1 MLFPPESILSRVDRH
16 KLIDLKIPGL
26 IQTAPD
32 LLQSTHSTLAGDQQH
47 SPRGIKMADLARS
60 TTA

>member
-32 LLQSTHSTLAGDQQH
+32 LLQSTHSTLTQGYQDGRPGQIYDCLMKQ
-47 SPRGIKMADLARS
+47 
-60 TTA
+60 

>member
-32 LLQSTHSTLAGDQQH
+32 LLQSTHSTLAGDQH
-47 SPRGIKMADLARS
+47 LPRGIKMADLARS